1 MAWEWCLSRARTLYS
16 PEDHLSFADLGRWSR
31 CLIMRYGPQSQ
42 KASVWFELHMDFH
55 QSGWREEYSRKD
67 IKRHIMGLSWRLSF
81 RQSKKSWKRG
91 LISSSGLLALSTAR
105 NLGDARKYNIT
116 FWKKSR
122 PGYTISAQRIYF
134 SLWQEMGMLTGCH
147 FIFIH
152 GSSASQFLFRGFV
165 LGQQLPF
172 FANMA
177 L

>member
-1 MAWEWCLSRARTLYS
+1 MWRLSSASLPLLTFFSKRSDGNTRSSVDIPDACRSLSEREAWHGSGAC
-16 PEDHLSFADLGRWSR
+16 PEQEPYIAPRIIYHLQTWGRWSR

-116 FWKKSR
+116 F
-122 PGYTISAQRIYF
+122 
-134 SLWQEMGMLTGCH
+134 
-147 FIFIH
+147 
-152 GSSASQFLFRGFV
+152 
-165 LGQQLPF
+165 
-172 FANMA
+172 
-177 L
+177 